1 MNNEKITTEL
11 VSKKYKAG
19 IRAYGKL
26 LGDPTLRLNFTQEA
40 DAFFRRSALCVWQHG
55 GPVTQR
61 HVDAYNAI
69 HSGDNQAPSILFF
82 ELSAAVASAPDFTP
96 PGFFH
101 ELLLRDRT
109 TGRNC
114 AEKFAELCSILL
126 LLFAAVDDQ
135 VDESETAYVDLCT
148 QVLKAQ
154 IDRKIDPIAPY
165 TPFSPSE
172 PPVPV
177 QPQTAAATAA
187 APAPDT
193 PAEPTESVEDLLAQ
207 LDALCGLDA
216 VKKEVRSLINL
227 VKVRKMREEH
237 GLAVPP
243 MSLHLV
249 FMGNPGTGKTTVA
262 RLLAKLYHAIG
273 VLGTG
278 QLVETDRSGLVAG
291 FVGQTALKTQEV
303 IDKALGGILFIDE
316 AYALTNKEGG
326 TDFGQEAVEV
336 LLKNMED
343 HRDDLVVI
351 VAGYTNLMQQF
362 IHSNPGLES
371 RFNKY
376 LYFED
381 YNAQQLLLILE
392 STCKKNCYQLA
403 EDAKEKAAQLLSEA
417 YETRDV
423 NFGNARD
430 VRNLF
435 EKLVARQSDRIANAE
450 HPSKEDLMLLT
461 VADLNAVLAEED
473 PDSEKASTT

>member
-1 MNNEKITTEL
+1 MSKEKITTEL
-11 VSKKYKAG
+11 VSKKYQAG

-26 LGDPTLRLNFTQEA
+26 LGDPTLRLNFMQEA
-40 DAFFRRSALCVWQHG
+40 DAFFRRCALCVWQHG

-69 HSGDNQAPSILFF
+69 CSGDNQAPSILFF
-82 ELSAAVASAPDFTP
+82 ELAAAVSAAPEFTP

-101 ELLLRDRT
+101 ELVRRDQV

-114 AEKFAELCSILL
+114 AAKFTELCSILL

-135 VDESETAYVDLCT
+135 VDESEAAYVDLCT
-148 QVLKAQ
+148 QVLNAQ
-154 IDRKIDPIAPY
+154 IGRNAPPLRPIEP
-165 TPFSPSE
+165 TVSSE
-172 PPVPV
+172 QPTTV
-177 QPQTAAATAA
+177 QAEAATEAESA
-187 APAPDT
+187 QEEEVE
-193 PAEPTESVEDLLAQ
+193 PAEPVEDLLAK
-207 LDALCGLDA
+207 LDELCGLDEI
-216 VKKEVRSLINL
+216 KKEVRSLINL
-227 VKVRKMREEH
+227 VKVRKLREEH
-237 GLAVPP
+237 GLSVPP

-249 FMGNPGTGKTTVA
+249 FLGNPGTGKTTVA
-262 RLLAKLYHAIG
+262 RLLAKLYHSIG
-273 VLGTG
+273 VLSKG

-291 FVGQTALKTQEV
+291 YVGQTALKTQEV
-303 IDKALGGILFIDE
+303 VSKAIGGVLFIDE

-343 HRDDLVVI
+343 HRDDLIVI

-376 LYFED
+376 FYFED
-381 YNAQQLLLILE
+381 YNAQQLMTILE
-392 STCKKNCYQLA
+392 SMCKKNCYQLG
-403 EDAKEKAAQLLSEA
+403 EDTKEKAFKMLSEA
-417 YETRDV
+417 YENRDA

-435 EKLVARQSDRIANAE
+435 EKLVARQSDRIAGTEN
-450 HPSKEDLMLLT
+450 PSTEDLMLLT
-461 VADLNAVLAEED
+461 GADFDAVMAEEE
-473 PDSEKASTT
+473 PDEAET